1 MKRPRLTLSLFNPR
15 RRLRDRL
22 LAAMLV
28 VALVPAGAFFVL
40 TAVDLHGITQST
52 VNGAVYGLVSHQENA
67 FQTDLGVTAT
77 TDINGILQALQAKV
91 DTLASALAATT
102 KAATPTP
109 SPGAAGA
116 GTSGSPTATAS
127 PAPNRGGPAS

>member
-77 TDINGILQALQAKV
+77 TDINGILQALQV
-91 DTLASALAATT
+91 RGDTPASALAAPT
-102 KAATPTP
+102 KM
-109 SPGAAGA
+109 GAR
-116 GTSGSPTATAS
+116 P
-127 PAPNRGGPAS
+127 PAS